1 MTGGYDGSIRFDTS
15 IDSKGFNTG
24 IKRIS
29 GSMKGVM
36 SALLKGFKVVVGI
49 VAIIGAAI
57 IGVVSALISA
67 GIAIFAWAQKFTNT
81 LYKSLSV
88 TSAYRSKV
96 IELKTA
102 FDTLKGSVMG
112 LGATLLSA
120 IAPVIMTV
128 INWLVKAINYVSM
141 FIAALRGQKTVMQYV
156 SGSAE
161 GAANSAGK
169 LAKNTKEAGKAAKG
183 ALAAFDQLNVLQMQ
197 EPEEGSGGGGGNVV
211 MREVEIDPGISET
224 AEKIKKFFSDAWD
237 WVKEKATGVWTWI
250 VGIWSTFSE
259 WFRTNVWTPISTWFM
274 DNVFT
279 PLQTKFEELKA
290 YFIDFW
296 MSVMQPAIDWIVNNV
311 WPIFEWI
318 GKMLGTMFMIT
329 LPATLQFLWGVIKSV
344 FTWIVD
350 VVKNVWTTAVGVVKG
365 IMTVLEGLI
374 QFLTGAFTGNWTK
387 AWDGIK
393 RIFSGVWETIVAMSK
408 GFVNLLIDTVNA
420 LIRAVTAGIN
430 AVIGSLNKISV
441 NIPDWIPTYG
451 GKKFG
456 LSIPSVSAPQIP
468 KLATGAVIPPNSQF
482 LAVLGDQKHGTNI
495 EAPADLIRQIVREE
509 TQNMTNGVTVNFT
522 GTMAAL
528 IQAMNPEIKRE
539 NKRVGA
545 SLIVG
550 A

>member
-1 MTGGYDGSIRFDTS
+1 MAGGYDGSIRFDTS

-112 LGATLLSA
+112 LGTTLLSA

-141 FIAALRGQKTVMQYV
+141 FIAALTGQKTVMQYV
-156 SGSAE
+156 SGSTE

-197 EPEEGSGGGGGNVV
+197 EPEEESGGGGGGVSY
-211 MREVEIDPGISET
+211 MEVPIDSKILET
-224 AEKIKKFFSDAWD
+224 VKNIKQWFSDAWTFI
-237 WVKEKATGVWTWI
+237 KETAAAAWNWILENVWNP
-250 VGIWSTFSE
+250 VSE
-259 WFRTNVWTPISTWFM
+259 WFTVNIITPISEKLTW
-274 DNVFT
+274 
-279 PLQTKFEELKA
+279 LWGIIKESASALWEGGLKGVLDQVLN
-290 YFIDFW
+290 FGK
-296 MSVMQPAIDWIVNNV
+296 WIVSLLWENIKIGFDMIVN
-311 WPIFEWI
+311 IFKTVFI
-318 GKMLGTMFMIT
+318 MI
-329 LPATLQFLWGVIKSV
+329 
-344 FTWIVD
+344 
-350 VVKNVWTTAVGVVKG
+350 
-365 IMTVLEGLI
+365 
-374 QFLTGAFTGNWTK
+374 
-387 AWDGIK
+387 
-393 RIFSGVWETIVAMSK
+393 R
-408 GFVNLLIDTVNA
+408 DTVNGI
-420 LIRAVTAGIN
+420 IRVIGGILEFITGVFTGDWKKAWEGVKDIFLGLWDIIAGQFKGVVNTIIDLVNGMVRGVVAGVN
-430 AVIGSLNKISV
+430 AVIRALNRISV
-441 NIPDWIPTYG
+441 DVPDWVPGFG
-451 GKKFG
+451 GDSWG
-456 LSIPSVSAPQIP
+456 IHLQEISAPQIP
-468 KLATGAVIPPNSQF
+468 HLASGAVIPPNSQF
-482 LAVLGDQKHGTNI
+482 LAVLGDQRHGTNI

-509 TQNMTNGVTVNFT
+509 TQNMGSQGVTVNFT

-528 IQAMNPEIKRE
+528 IQAMQPEITRE
-539 NKRVGA
+539 NKRIGG
-545 SLIVG
+545 SLIAG